1 MLGLREDGA
10 IQTVSKVEKKWD
22 TNDNNKNC
30 KAKNIAK
37 DFLFLIFSLSA
48 LFHPIVAAA
57 AMLASCREE
66 NLSNNEYH
74 NGSSDDGF
82 KRW

>member
-1 MLGLREDGA
+1 MLIVKQRFAMLGLRDGA

-37 DFLFLIFSLSA
+37 DFFILNFLPLRSLPS
-48 LFHPIVAAA
+48 HRRR
-57 AMLASCREE
+57 LARILRE
-66 NLSNNEYH
+66 
-74 NGSSDDGF
+74 
-82 KRW
+82 